1 MGLFQQP
8 VSFAHFNP
16 KNVSL
21 KIAYKENFLRSL
33 LTLMLAMGAL
43 FFPATTIHAQ
53 VQVKLTHQVTA
64 KVSVQG
70 NNYVKAREKAVSL
83 AFQSALEKA
92 LRNFMG
98 DQKFRDNQKD
108 FAEVLAQADLYVQSY
123 RFIEAVDDPVGKTSE
138 VIMEVTLFPN
148 ALGNSLG
155 HTGLVTVPG
164 SMKHVVLLI
173 SETSITSG
181 EEGGFWDVMPI
192 SEAALVQNLTEAG
205 VNVVLRDP
213 IRDNVSEEMVLNAV
227 KGNVNDAIQ
236 IGLKVGADIVILG
249 NAMSKKLESQS
260 VSGEYTIQT
269 NISVRV
275 ISALKS
281 EVIAAKSD
289 FATARNEDLLAGEL
303 EAFGVVSGKLSD
315 FLLSSLNRHWEAPSA
330 SQNVPRVSPPSVA
343 SPLPLEDL

>member
-1 MGLFQQP
+1 MLATGGLFF
-8 VSFAHFNP
+8 SA
-16 KNVSL
+16 
-21 KIAYKENFLRSL
+21 A
-33 LTLMLAMGAL
+33 
-43 FFPATTIHAQ
+43 PAQAQ
-53 VQVKLTHQVTA
+53 VQVKLTHQVSA
-64 KVSVQG
+64 KVAVHG
-70 NNYVKAREKAVSL
+70 NNYVKARKKAVSL

-92 LRNFMG
+92 LQNFMG
-98 DQKFRDNQKD
+98 EQKFIENQKD
-108 FAEVLAQADLYVQSY
+108 FSEVLAHADRYVQSY
-123 RFIEAVDDPVGKTSE
+123 RFIDAVDDPIGKTSE

-148 ALGNSLG
+148 ALGTSLG

-181 EEGGFWDVMPI
+181 EGDDFWDTMPI

-213 IRDNVSEEMVLNAV
+213 IRDNVPEEMVLNAV

-249 NAMSKKLESQS
+249 NAMSNKLENQS
-260 VSGEYTIQT
+260 VSGEYSIQT

-281 EVIAAKSD
+281 EVVAAKSD
-289 FATARNEDLLAGEL
+289 FATAQNEDLLVGEL
-303 EAFGVVSGKLSD
+303 EAFGEVSGKLSD
-315 FLLSSLNRHWEAPSA
+315 FLLSSLSRHWEAPATSP
-330 SQNVPRVSPPSVA
+330 NVESVSPPPATSL
-343 SPLPLEDL
+343 LPLEDL